1 MIQPKYVRE
10 ESKAPLSLDK
20 VKSKQIG
27 QDPKSSV
34 FLQQIQKQGGIEDTD
49 IYNHCF
55 HALLLQSKDSLQSYT
70 DHVISSIQSREDLPG
85 LSVVDV
91 TRIQLQLVSLCTVS
105 DDGSL
110 SLKESLLKGV
120 SLTTWCWSPEEKSVL
135 QLRLKSKQKR
145 ETVEEI
151 EGIIVITCVLCS
163 SQETKS

>member
-10 ESKAPLSLDK
+10 ESKTPLSLDK

-34 FLQQIQKQGGIEDTD
+34 FLQQIQKQGGIADTD
-49 IYNHCF
+49 VYNHCF

-105 DDGSL
+105 DDGSI
-110 SLKESLLKGV
+110 SLKESLLKGI

-151 EGIIVITCVLCS
+151 EGIFVITCLCS

>member
-10 ESKAPLSLDK
+10 ESKTSLSLDK
-20 VKSKQIG
+20 VKEKQIG
-27 QDPKSSV
+27 RDLKSSV

-55 HALLLQSKDSLQSYT
+55 HALLLQSKDSLQSFT
-70 DHVISSIQSREDLPG
+70 DHVISSIRSREDLPS
-85 LSVVDV
+85 LSVVDI

-120 SLTTWCWSPEEKSVL
+120 SLTSWCWLPEEKSVL
-135 QLRLKSKQKR
+135 QLRLKPKQKR
-145 ETVEEI
+145 ESVEEI
-151 EGIIVITCVLCS
+151 EGIFVIDYSLCS
-163 SQETKS
+163 SQETRS